1 MKRRPPRSTRTD
13 TRFPYTTLFR
23 SGGLGRR
30 RVTRRR
36 RLLQAVG
43 LLVGVAV
50 VGVLHRA
57 ALAEQRVRLVEGQ
70 YPAAKLRRVQDG
82 IELLLGLADVLVN
95 HGREAGARRQQL
107 RTARQHAAPTRDAGP
122 DSSSTGD
129 RKSDGEG
136 KCGCDKVGS

>member
-43 LLVGVAV
+43 LLVGIAV

-70 YPAAKLRRVQDG
+70 SPAAALRRVQDG
-82 IELLLGLADVLVN
+82 LELLLGLADVLGN
-95 HGREAGARRQQL
+95 HGREAGPLQPQLRAARQQ
-107 RTARQHAAPTRDAGP
+107 AAPSRDAGP
-122 DSSSTGD
+122 D
-129 RKSDGEG
+129 
-136 KCGCDKVGS
+136 